1 MRRSASS
8 ALKHSVERHPLSATH
23 AECTRGCGRQV
34 DDEIRRRCD
43 LQITEVPASLQA
55 FVDRYENRDRKQ
67 LTLRLV

>member
-23 AECTRGCGRQV
+23 AESTRGGRQV

-43 LQITEVPASLQA
+43 LQMTEVPASLQA